1 MGGLTAAGLAAVGEV
16 VEEIQNVPT
25 PSIALAR
32 SIRPAQHEGIAH
44 TNLCDGVSNTRRL
57 LRPIVLGSVSHVAL
71 RHHPRVLTGR
81 TEYSG
86 GQLAKNKGDHRK
98 DR

>member
-32 SIRPAQHEGIAH
+32 SIRPAQHNMIVVSAP
-44 TNLCDGVSNTRRL
+44 GV
-57 LRPIVLGSVSHVAL
+57 
-71 RHHPRVLTGR
+71 
-81 TEYSG
+81 
-86 GQLAKNKGDHRK
+86 
-98 DR
+98 